1 MVASHTLCRVIFWAE
16 RRLVRSLDL
25 AAGSNATPHDL
36 SEGPCTFHVAT
47 DLSCNLYWVDFC
59 SDSIQ
64 TSSLSG
70 SNHMDVLASGIMP
83 QYGVDVFEDTVYWL
97 EGGSIYATSTEPG
110 GLVVQLYSNE
120 DGTTL
125 RDITVVHTSRQ
136 PSARKLHVR
145 IL

>member
-1 MVASHTLCRVIFWAE
+1 ME
-16 RRLVRSLDL
+16 
-25 AAGSNATPHDL
+25 
-36 SEGPCTFHVAT
+36 
-47 DLSCNLYWVDFC
+47 
-59 SDSIQ
+59 
-64 TSSLSG
+64 
-70 SNHMDVLASGIMP
+70 VLTSGIMP

-136 PSARKLHVR
+136 PSARKLIFYRWDLNARGKDKHLVNS
-145 IL
+145 LPSN